1 MHFVQAHQF
10 QFVFDVLEVVV
21 LVPEAGLLLRVVALG
36 RLERFEDLQHF
47 NSHPITVAAGRNL
60 SHSHTQ
66 FDSFTI
72 HHRIKDELNS
82 DC

>member
-1 MHFVQAHQF
+1 MQFIQLTNQF

-60 SHSHTQ
+60 SHTQ
-66 FDSFTI
+66 YDSFTI